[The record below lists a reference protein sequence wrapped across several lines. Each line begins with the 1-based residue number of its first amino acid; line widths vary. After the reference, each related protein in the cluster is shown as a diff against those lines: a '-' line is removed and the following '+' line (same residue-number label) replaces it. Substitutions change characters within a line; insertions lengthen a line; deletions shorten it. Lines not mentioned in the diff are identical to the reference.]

1 MTAYPLR
8 LLAFDGAFNL
18 PIWIGQSRGVFA
30 AHGLAVSLAYTPNS
44 RFLVQALMNG
54 EADIGLC
61 GFDNIAAYQL
71 GQGEAELPEPPDLR
85 AFMGGDGGFLALVAR
100 PEIASLQ
107 ALAGCTLSVDAL
119 TTGFAFVLRDML
131 AQAGLGGEHVRIVSA
146 GGTAARYQQLLA
158 GAHDATLLRV
168 PYERLAASRGFRILA
183 QAGPLIGPYIG
194 TVGAARQRWLAA
206 HAPQAQAF
214 MRAYRE
220 AIDWLHVPAH
230 RAEACDVLMAR
241 HEGLDAAAAGCVLDD
256 LLASDGGLQR
266 DLSLDPARVRGVLA
280 IRARH
285 TALKDMPALSDLL
298 APVVPSK

>member
-18 PIWIGQSRGVFA
+18 PIWIGQSRGLFA
-30 AHGLAVSLAYTPNS
+30 GRGLVVSLAYTPNS

-71 GQGEAELPEPPDLR
+71 GQGEAELPERPDLR
-85 AFMGGDGGFLALVAR
+85 AFLGGDGGFLSLVAR
-100 PEIASLQ
+100 PGITSLQ

-131 AQAGLGGEHVRIVSA
+131 AQAGLSEQGVRIVSA
-146 GGTAARYQQLLA
+146 GGTATRYQQLLA
-158 GAHDATLLRV
+158 GSHDATLLRA
-168 PYERLAASRGFRILA
+168 PYERLAAAQGLRILA
-183 QAGPLIGPYIG
+183 HAGPLIGPYMG
-194 TVGAARQRWLAA
+194 TVGAARQRWLDA
-206 HAPQAQAF
+206 HAAQARAF
-214 MRAYRE
+214 MQAYRE
-220 AIDWLHVPAH
+220 AVDWLHVPAH
-230 RAEACDVLMAR
+230 RPTACGELMAR
-241 HEGLDAAAAGCVLDD
+241 HEGLDAATAACVLDD

-266 DLSLDPARVRGVLA
+266 DLALEPHRLRGVLA

-285 TALKDMPALSDLL
+285 TGLADIPEPTNFVASVMPR
-298 APVVPSK
+298 